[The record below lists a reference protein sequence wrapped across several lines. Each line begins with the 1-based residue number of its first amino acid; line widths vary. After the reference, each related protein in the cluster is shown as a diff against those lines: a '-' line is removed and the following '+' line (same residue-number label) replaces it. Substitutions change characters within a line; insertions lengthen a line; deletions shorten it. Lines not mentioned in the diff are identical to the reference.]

1 MTLTNHAIE
10 LGVCGPTCD
19 LEEDA
24 RARGYRR
31 VAGLDEAGRGPLAG
45 PVVGAAVIVPR
56 RFSLRTLDDS
66 KKVSPTKREALFSV
80 ITKYAVGWGIGVAS
94 EAEIDSLN
102 ILQATRLAWHRAINQ
117 LRVTP
122 DFLLIDGHLGAD
134 FSVPYRFVIQGDRL
148 SSSIAAASIL
158 AKVVRDRIM
167 CEYHQ
172 RDPRYRFHIHK
183 GYPTPEHLRL
193 IRRFGPS
200 PVHRRSFGP
209 VRRCLATQQEDA

>member
-1 MTLTNHAIE
+1 MPVTNDAI
-10 LGVCGPTCD
+10 GVGACGPTCD
-19 LEEDA
+19 LEEEA
-24 RARGYRR
+24 RTRGYRR

-56 RFSLRTLDDS
+56 GFSLRNLDDS
-66 KKVSPTKREALFSV
+66 KKVNPAEREALFAV
-80 ITKYAVGWGIGVAS
+80 ITGSARAWGIGVAS

-102 ILQATRLAWHRAINQ
+102 VLHATRLAWRRAITR
-117 LRVTP
+117 LRIPP

-134 FSVPYRFVIQGDRL
+134 FFIPHRFVIHGDRL

-172 RDPRYRFHIHK
+172 RDPRYRFHVHK
-183 GYPTPEHLRL
+183 GYPTPEHLSL
-193 IRRFGPS
+193 LRRFGPS
-200 PVHRRSFGP
+200 PVHRHSFGP
-209 VRRCLATQQEDA
+209 VRRCLATRPEDA

>member
-1 MTLTNHAIE
+1 MTLTNDAIG
-10 LGVCGPTCD
+10 LGALGPTCD

-24 RARGYRR
+24 RACGYRR

-56 RFSLRTLDDS
+56 RFSLRSLDDS
-66 KKVSPTKREALFSV
+66 KKVSPTERDTLFSV
-80 ITKYAVGWGIGVAS
+80 ITKYAMAWGIGVAS

-102 ILQATRLAWHRAINQ
+102 ILQATRLAWQRAINQ
-117 LRVTP
+117 LRVSP
-122 DFLLIDGHLGAD
+122 DFLLIDGLTGAD
-134 FSVPYRFVIQGDRL
+134 FSIPHRSVIQGDQL

-158 AKVVRDRIM
+158 AKVFRDRMM

-172 RDPRYRFHIHK
+172 CDPRYRFHIHK

-193 IRRFGPS
+193 LRQFGPS
-200 PVHRRSFGP
+200 PAHRHSFGP
-209 VRRCLATQQEDA
+209 VRSCLTTPQEGV